1 MSAIECHDVAT
12 VVFDHVAGR
21 LSNERSAEVAE
32 HLESCA
38 ACQKLV
44 AEERAVSELLATR
57 LPRYGAPESL
67 KRRLAGS
74 LRPPPRVPANRFAA
88 LGMWLAAAAA
98 VAGVVFLSVGPHLRD
113 VDGGPERTLVT
124 EAVNDHLRVLYAAH
138 PIEIES
144 GGIHQV
150 KPWFS
155 GRLDFAPSIA
165 FDGDAEFALEGGSV
179 GYFVDRKAAVFIYKL
194 RLHTVSLF
202 VFPAEGLPWSDGTV
216 SIGHHRATVSELRG
230 FHIVLLRDG
239 DLGYAIV
246 SDAAQADLVKLMG
259 KIDGAT

>member
-1 MSAIECHDVAT
+1 MSAMECQDVAT
-12 VVFDHVAGR
+12 VLFDHLAGR
-21 LSNERSAEVAE
+21 LSSARSAEVAE

-38 ACQKLV
+38 ACTKLV
-44 AEERAVSELLATR
+44 AEERAVSKLLATR
-57 LPRYGAPESL
+57 LPRYDAPESL
-67 KRRLAGS
+67 KRRLEGS
-74 LRPPPRVPANRFAA
+74 VRPPRARPNRFAA
-88 LGMWLAAAAA
+88 LGVWLAAAAA
-98 VAGVVFLSVGPHLRD
+98 VAGVVFLSVGPRLRD
-113 VDGGPERTLVT
+113 VDGGPERALVT

-179 GYFVDRKAAVFIYKL
+179 GYFVDRKAAVFVYKL

-230 FHIVLLRDG
+230 FHIVMLRDG

-259 KIDGAT
+259 KIDGAS